1 MKLNQTLGQLFFSYM
16 SHNLY
21 DLLIYRFVAPII
33 WGCKTEKIIDNYHR
47 NLSDNHLEIG
57 VGTGYLLNYSNPNP
71 LNLTLSLMDLNKR
84 CLEKSATRLSKY
96 SPATYQRNILQP
108 LSLPGK
114 RFSSIGLNF
123 VMHCVPG
130 SYLDKGVA
138 FQHAYDVLENGGVFF
153 GSTVLRHSVSHKPF
167 SKAAMRILNS
177 LNIFHND
184 QDDLVDFKQAI
195 ESLFDLV
202 EIQTYGPTIVWTA
215 RKK

>member
-71 LNLTLSLMDLNKR
+71 LNLTLSL
-84 CLEKSATRLSKY
+84 
-96 SPATYQRNILQP
+96 QP
-108 LSLPGK
+108 LNLPGI

-153 GSTVLRHSVSHKPF
+153 GSTVLRHGVSHKPF